1 LTNFAIPKSLVKG
14 WKANHMITLK
24 NCWQMLSLAV
34 LSLGLSAHCES
45 KVSLARPADGTP
57 QQPTPST
64 QVNKSTPG
72 QIEIG
77 PSSQTKSLGLTTEQV
92 AVKPPQITYD
102 DGQLTIVAEN
112 VPLSA
117 VFDVLRRIM
126 GVNIEMPPGAAD
138 QLIWVKSGPGPARR
152 ILRELLDGTE
162 FDYIIQASESDVDG
176 VRSVLLT
183 ARSKGGDT
191 GESGGSPVRSLTHGA
206 QPSSVPAADSS
217 DVDIAPVE
225 SVSSSGEPA
234 TADSAAATSGQLPP
248 TNVQLSSLGSKPS
261 PGASAEG
268 GSEQMIQQLQTLYQQ
283 RRQMQMQQNQKL
295 PTAN

>member
-1 LTNFAIPKSLVKG
+1 
-14 WKANHMITLK
+14 MITLK
-24 NCWQMLSLAV
+24 NCRQV
-34 LSLGLSAHCES
+34 LSVALVGMALTASPRSES
-45 KVSLARPADGTP
+45 KVTFAMPADETAMP
-57 QQPTPST
+57 ADETHQQSTPST

-72 QIEIG
+72 QIEID
-77 PSSQTKSLGLTTEQV
+77 PNSQTKSLGLTTEQV

-112 VPLSA
+112 VPLSV
-117 VFDVLRRIM
+117 VFDALRRIM
-126 GVNIEMPPGAAD
+126 GANIELPPGAAD

-162 FDYIIQASESDVDG
+162 FDYIIQASETDVDG

-183 ARSKGGDT
+183 ARAKSGDT
-191 GESGGSPVRSLTHGA
+191 GEPGSSPMHSLTRRTPPGA
-206 QPSSVPAADSS
+206 APTAESS
-217 DVDIAPVE
+217 DTDVVPVE
-225 SVSSSGEPA
+225 NVSSSGEPA
-234 TADSAAATSGQLPP
+234 PTDPAAAPSGQVSP
-248 TNVQLSSLGSKPS
+248 TNVQLSSLGSKPGPAGS
-261 PGASAEG
+261 PEG

>member
-1 LTNFAIPKSLVKG
+1 
-14 WKANHMITLK
+14 MITLK
-24 NCWQMLSLAV
+24 NCRQV
-34 LSLGLSAHCES
+34 LSVALVGMALTTSPRSES
-45 KVSLARPADGTP
+45 KVTFAMPADETH
-57 QQPTPST
+57 QQSTPST

-72 QIEIG
+72 QIEID
-77 PSSQTKSLGLTTEQV
+77 PNSQTKSLGLTTEQV

-117 VFDVLRRIM
+117 VFDALRRIM
-126 GVNIEMPPGAAD
+126 GANIEMPSGAAD

-162 FDYIIQASESDVDG
+162 FDYIIQASETDVDG

-183 ARSKGGDT
+183 TRSKGADT
-191 GESGGSPVRSLTHGA
+191 GEPGSSPVRSLTRRTPAGA
-206 QPSSVPAADSS
+206 APVAESS

-225 SVSSSGEPA
+225 NVSSSGETAPA
-234 TADSAAATSGQLPP
+234 DPAAAPSGQLSP
-248 TNVQLSSLGSKPS
+248 TNVQLSSLGSKPGPAGS
-261 PGASAEG
+261 PEG